1 MVFAQDFLLAGSY
14 YLNELYQC
22 LAKGAGISKGLTP
35 SHIAYSV
42 PVPDQTARHN
52 HSAICPM
59 TSPNSKSTADQI
71 SADTKLAI

>member
-1 MVFAQDFLLAGSY
+1 MVSAQDFLLAGF
-14 YLNELYQC
+14 YLNEMYQC
-22 LAKGAGISKGLTP
+22 LVKGAGVSKGLTP
-35 SHIAYSV
+35 ARIAYSV
-42 PVPDQTARHN
+42 PDQTERHN